1 MRDLELGRVIR
12 ALRRR
17 RGWRQVDCA
26 LRAGIHRSTW
36 SMLERGQI
44 DGMTFTTLRR
54 CLAVLEVR
62 LDLRPQWR
70 GAELD
75 RLLDAGHAAL
85 QATWT
90 DRLRKRKWAV
100 WVERSFSI
108 YGERG
113 RIDLLGWHAVT
124 RTILVI
130 ELKTELADAQ
140 ALFGTLDAKAR
151 LAPMI
156 ARELGLSAPARVV
169 RMIIFQESMTN
180 RRHVERL
187 STLFSSFETRG
198 RAAFAW
204 LRHPE
209 ATGGLL
215 IFSSAAG
222 SSARGAQRQRV
233 RRRPKPLSTNGELET
248 ARQAPSAANRLSNAA
263 GIST

>member
-1 MRDLELGRVIR
+1 
-12 ALRRR
+12 
-17 RGWRQVDCA
+17 VDCA
-26 LRAGIHRSTW
+26 VRAGVHRSTW
-36 SMLERGQI
+36 SLLERGQI
-44 DGMTFTTLRR
+44 DGMSITTLRR

-90 DRLRKRKWAV
+90 DRLRKRRWAV

-113 RIDLLGWHAVT
+113 RIDLLGWHAAT
-124 RTILVI
+124 RTMLVV

-140 ALFGTLDAKAR
+140 ALLGTLDVKVR
-151 LAPMI
+151 LAPII
-156 ARELGLSAPARVV
+156 ARELGLSPPAQVV

-180 RRHVERL
+180 RRRVERL
-187 STLFSSFETRG
+187 STLFSSFDTRG
-198 RAAFAW
+198 SAALAW
-204 LRHPE
+204 LHRPGT
-209 ATGGLL
+209 AGGLL

-222 SSARGAQRQRV
+222 SSVRETGRHRV
-233 RRRPKPLSTNGELET
+233 RLAREALSTK
-248 ARQAPSAANRLSNAA
+248 SSV
-263 GIST
+263 

>member
-1 MRDLELGRVIR
+1 
-12 ALRRR
+12 
-17 RGWRQVDCA
+17 
-26 LRAGIHRSTW
+26 
-36 SMLERGQI
+36 MLERGQI
-44 DGMTFTTLRR
+44 DGMTITTLRR

-90 DRLRKRKWAV
+90 DRLKRRNWAV

-113 RIDLLGWHAVT
+113 RIDLLGWHAAT
-124 RTILVI
+124 GTMLVI

-140 ALFGTLDAKAR
+140 ALLGTLDAKAR
-151 LAPMI
+151 LAPII
-156 ARELGLSAPARVV
+156 ARELGLSPPARVV

-198 RAAFAW
+198 SAALAW
-204 LRHPE
+204 LRRPV
-209 ATGGLL
+209 ASGGLL
-215 IFSSAAG
+215 IFSAAAA
-222 SSARGAQRQRV
+222 SSVRGAQRQRV
-233 RRRPKPLSTNGELET
+233 RRRHKHLSTNVQVES
-248 ARQAPSAANRLSNAA
+248 AQQA
-263 GIST
+263 ISRPIGPLTLRT